1 MDPLK
6 AVQEC
11 GQSIWLDY
19 IRRDLITNGQLQR
32 LVNDGLTG
40 VTSNP
45 TIFQKAISGSDH
57 YDDSIRSALESDP
70 DVSPRALYERLSI
83 EDIQMAADI
92 LRPLYERTEGND
104 GYVSLEPSA
113 RLAYDTQ
120 ATVEEVRRLWA
131 LIDRPNAMLKV
142 PSTQPGAAAVE
153 ALITEGINVNI
164 TLIFSVRQYAPVY
177 TAYIRGLERS
187 DNPGKV
193 ASVASFFVSRIDTYT
208 DKELERVGTPQAMQL
223 RGQIAIASAK
233 VAYQRFCHVL
243 RGADFAA
250 QRQRGARVQRV
261 LWGSTSTKN
270 PDYSDV
276 LYVEELIGRD
286 TVNTMPPETL
296 EAFRDHG
303 TVAPTLERGAD
314 QAEKMLEQL
323 AELGVDFD
331 DVTERLQS
339 DGVQAFADS
348 EEELLD
354 ALEQKKQRI
363 LTRSS

>member
-1 MDPLK
+1 MDRLK
-6 AVQEC
+6 APQEC

-19 IRRDLITNGQLQR
+19 IRRDLIVSGQLQK
-32 LVNDGLTG
+32 LVDDGVTG
-40 VTSNP
+40 LTSNP
-45 TIFQKAISGSDH
+45 TIFEKAISRSDD
-57 YDDSIRSALESDP
+57 YDDSIRSIMGSDP
-70 DVSPRALYERLSI
+70 GVTSRDLYERLSI
-83 EDIQMAADI
+83 EDIRMAADV
-92 LRPLYERTEGND
+92 LRPVYERTEGED

-113 RLAYDTQ
+113 RLAYDTH
-120 ATVEEVRRLWA
+120 ATVEEVRRLWT

-142 PSTQPGAAAVE
+142 PSTQPGAAAIE
-153 ALITEGINVNI
+153 ALIAEGINVNV
-164 TLIFSVRQYAPVY
+164 TLIFSVRQYTPVY

-208 DKELERVGTPQAMQL
+208 DEELERIGTSEAMQL
-223 RGQIAIASAK
+223 RGRIAVANAK
-233 VAYQRFCHVL
+233 VAYQRFCHVF
-243 RGADFAA
+243 RGADFAV

-270 PDYSDV
+270 RDYSDV
-276 LYVEELIGRD
+276 LYAEELIGRD

-303 TVAPTLERGAD
+303 SVAPTLERGAD
-314 QAEKMLEQL
+314 EADRLLEQL

-363 LTRSS
+363 LTHSS